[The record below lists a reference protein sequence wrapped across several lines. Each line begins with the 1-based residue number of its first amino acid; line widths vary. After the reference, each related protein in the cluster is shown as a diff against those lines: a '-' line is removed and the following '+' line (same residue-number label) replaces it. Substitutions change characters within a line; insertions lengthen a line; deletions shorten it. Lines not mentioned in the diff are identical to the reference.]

1 LEQFYIFKRWKEHR
15 INVIL
20 CEIILLSGNMIW
32 MWLAFKL
39 APQMESMVMNLES
52 WNDISVRES
61 FSGLHSQS
69 QSLAEIG
76 LLITMI
82 LPWLTRISV
91 FRPSSSAN

>member
-1 LEQFYIFKRWKEHR
+1 MD
-15 INVIL
+15 VV
-20 CEIILLSGNMIW
+20 G
-32 MWLAFKL
+32 FKL
-39 APQMESMVMNLES
+39 APKVESMVMNVES

-69 QSLAEIG
+69 QLLAEIG

-82 LPWLTRISV
+82 LPWLTRISE

>member
-1 LEQFYIFKRWKEHR
+1 M
-15 INVIL
+15 
-20 CEIILLSGNMIW
+20 C
-32 MWLAFKL
+32 LAFKL
-39 APQMESMVMNLES
+39 APQMESMVMNLEP

-69 QSLAEIG
+69 QSLAEIE

-82 LPWLTRISV
+82 LHWLTRISV